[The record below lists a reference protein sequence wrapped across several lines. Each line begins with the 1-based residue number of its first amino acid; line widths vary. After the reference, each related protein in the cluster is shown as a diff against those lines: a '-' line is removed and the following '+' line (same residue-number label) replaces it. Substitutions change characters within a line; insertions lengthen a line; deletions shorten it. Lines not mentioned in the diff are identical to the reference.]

1 MSTVDVTLHV
11 DNNPKTMLRS
21 RIFGHEGVIIPFRE
35 GIIAKKC
42 RIIRELNFYLDYLDN
57 SHCVV
62 PKNLVPKVEGFV
74 EEKDAG
80 SISIKN
86 PEIRLKIRKELSTPT
101 LTSTP
106 YILMR
111 DIADGFTKPAV
122 LDIKLGGRTW
132 ALGANPEKVAHMRK
146 KAESGTTGK
155 LKFKVR
161 AAMWYSHNPDKWP
174 ITENANFVE
183 RDFGNNCTEDELKEF
198 LLDFFHDTKK
208 FPFFIEKLKKLK
220 SALQKLRREANARM
234 YSSSVLLVYDED
246 DDTKK
251 ECRLLDFA
259 KTYLNINKLAGEFNE
274 NVSDCEDDILPGIQ
288 NLINIFEAIRDSNN

>member
-1 MSTVDVTLHV
+1 MSEEDVTLHV

-21 RIFGHEGVIIPFRE
+21 RIFGHDGVIIPFRE

-42 RIIRELNFYLDYLDN
+42 RILQELRFYLGYIGWIHDM
-57 SHCVV
+57 V
-62 PKNLVPKVEGFV
+62 PESLIPKVEGFV

-86 PEIRLKIRKELSTPT
+86 PEIHLKIRKELSMPA

-111 DIADGFTKPAV
+111 DIAGGFVKPAV

-132 ALGANPEKVAHMRK
+132 ALGAKPEKVAHMRK
-146 KAESGTTGK
+146 KVESGTASS

-161 AAMWYSHNPDKWP
+161 AAMWYSKNPDKWP
-174 ITENANFVE
+174 ITENANYIE
-183 RDFGNNCTEDELKEF
+183 RDFGNNCTEEELRNF
-198 LLDFFHDTKK
+198 LKDFFHDKK
-208 FPFFIEKLKKLK
+208 KLPFFIDKLEKLKN
-220 SALQKLRREANARM
+220 ALYKLRNEANARLF
-234 YSSSVLLVYDED
+234 SSSVLLVYDEED
-246 DDTKK
+246 ESKK

-259 KTYLNINKLAGEFNE
+259 KTYWNINKMAEEFNE
-274 NVSDCEDDILPGIQ
+274 NVKDCEDDILPGIQ
-288 NLINIFEAIRDSNN
+288 NLIVLLRSILNEEE